1 LNIRIIAV
9 GKIKETYILK
19 GIEEFSK
26 RLSRYCK
33 LEIIQVRDEK
43 APEKLSSKQRHIV
56 KEIEADRILKHIKQ
70 GSYVI
75 ALSIDGEN
83 LTSEEFADKLNTLA
97 IDGYSSITFII
108 GGSLGLHNKVLKRA
122 DMQLSFSTFTFPHQ
136 LMRLILLEQIYRGY
150 GCVNHIISYNI

>member
-1 LNIRIIAV
+1 MNIRIIAV

-75 ALSIDGEN
+75 AL
-83 LTSEEFADKLNTLA
+83 
-97 IDGYSSITFII
+97 
-108 GGSLGLHNKVLKRA
+108 
-122 DMQLSFSTFTFPHQ
+122 P
-136 LMRLILLEQIYRGY
+136 
-150 GCVNHIISYNI
+150 